1 MSSRRVVLGA
11 LAAGCA
17 STLPVPAA
25 TVAEAPPAPLAI
37 VVRDQTALRAG
48 PHDTAQQQ
56 AQLWQGEVLEVR
68 GERLDYLQVWDYR
81 RERGGFV
88 EASRVRRTTLAV
100 AEASELMAVV
110 RFVRETP
117 GAEALGIGFAAAYLK
132 AATPEALRAEAGAEA
147 FDAIGTMADRLA
159 ERASS
164 GKVAGTRSGTAPS
177 RENALSAHLEVA
189 ARYGVVFKSYEREGA
204 MRICYDG
211 EAFRR
216 VLAMPSDAKQRAHAA
231 LGLTRPECIA
241 PATPVSERQHIDEW
255 RAEVLDRV
263 DTALL
268 PKTMKNRIAMR
279 RASVWS
285 GLAYQHARRGEPAAE
300 AAAQRALVELAAV
313 DRAELA
319 DEDLA
324 AYNDAAIRVGAS
336 RWAALS
342 AVAKT
347 ARDVSLVTA
356 PGEAGQTCVA
366 LVDAKHD
373 ARAPLVR
380 RCTFGIVWAG
390 SAALN
395 REGNALALAVQP
407 MDAWRELWLF
417 RKQAGGWVVQV
428 LPPSTSTPGLGY
440 AEFAGWVPGGKQVLV
455 AREARGE
462 HGLKRSFEVVALAT
476 LNTERQSGD
485 PSALG
490 PFQRWQDPG
499 WKRETVSI
507 R

>member
-1 MSSRRVVLGA
+1 MSAGCALLGA
-11 LAAGCA
+11 LAAGLTA
-17 STLPVPAA
+17 ALPAHAA

-48 PHDTAQQQ
+48 PHDAARQQ

-88 EASRVRRTTLAV
+88 EANRVRRASLA
-100 AEASELMAVV
+100 AGDAPELMAVV

-132 AATPEALRAEAGAEA
+132 AATPEALRGEAGAEA

-159 ERASS
+159 QRASS
-164 GKVAGTRSGTAPS
+164 GKVAGTPSGAAPS
-177 RENALSAHLEVA
+177 RAETALSAHLEVA
-189 ARYGVVFKSYEREGA
+189 ARYGVSFTSYERDGA

-216 VLAMPSDAKQRAHAA
+216 VLAMPSDAKQRARAA

-241 PATPVSERQHIDEW
+241 PQTPVSERQRIDEW

-268 PKTMKNRIAMR
+268 SKTMKNRVATR
-279 RASVWS
+279 RAGVWS

-300 AAAQRALVELAAV
+300 AAQRALVELAAV
-313 DRAELA
+313 ERTELA

-324 AYNDAAIRVGAS
+324 AYNDASIRVGAS
-336 RWAALS
+336 RWAALPP
-342 AVAKT
+342 VAKA
-347 ARDVSLVTA
+347 ARDVSIVTA
-356 PGEAGQTCVA
+356 PGEVGQTCVS

-373 ARAPLVR
+373 ASAPLAR

-428 LPPSTSTPGLGY
+428 LPPSASAPGLGY

-485 PSALG
+485 PSTLG